1 MYGVI
6 DRFEGEFAVIEK
18 DDKKVMNIKRI
29 LLPENAGEGDVI
41 DLESMTVD
49 EKETL
54 RRKENIQKLAEKM
67 FRDE

>member
-6 DRFEGEFAVIEK
+6 DRFEGEFAVIET
-18 DDKKVMNIKRI
+18 DDKKVMNIRRI
-29 LLPENAGEGDVI
+29 ILPENAGEGDVI